1 MFGSHID
8 PKNKT
13 VKRLS
18 QAKGWSWLPGAVGII
33 LLISSCSLVKIESE
47 QQPLS
52 VNDLNTRL
60 LIQAFAEEALL
71 RTEIAADSIMEEAE
85 GRTDIQKNALQW
97 KIQTATALSKV
108 SFQTLP
114 RVALVDTW
122 SYMEEMRNLFV
133 PSTADTIF
141 GPWGSVAMAAVEEN
155 ARRVEGIAATVL
167 NKKEFPQYKEFV
179 ERYAREH
186 PLGLENEFR
195 HTPIRESYLSFKELP
210 DSTAVKTVGTLSE
223 VVADATNRFDFGAD
237 VAGRKLAWQTSY
249 FLKDQGLDSVPLE
262 VRLASVEY
270 ELERLAD
277 VASNSPEI
285 LSEAIE
291 NFRNS
296 VYPIFS
302 ELNAGIER
310 TMIGLARERA
320 ALDLI
325 IMRERVA
332 LDTLILRER
341 LALGQEAREIADIGV
356 KNAFAEI
363 HRMWKSTLFYLI
375 LVLIIILAVPF
386 YLGYLTGRR
395 TEKLNKN

>member
-1 MFGSHID
+1 MFRPQID
-8 PKNKT
+8 SKKIP
-13 VKRLS
+13 VKKLR
-18 QAKGWSWLPGAVGII
+18 QAKRWSK
-33 LLISSCSLVKIESE
+33 LLAAMGVLLIISSCSLVKIESE

-85 GRTDIQKNALQW
+85 GRNEIQKNALQW

-122 SYMEEMRNLFV
+122 SYMEEMRNLFI
-133 PSTADTIF
+133 PSAADTIF
-141 GPWGSVAMAAVEEN
+141 GPWGPVAMAAVEEN

-223 VVADATNRFDFGAD
+223 VVADATNRFDFGTD
-237 VAGRKLAWQTSY
+237 VAGKKLAWQTNY

-296 VYPIFS
+296 VYPIFT

-310 TMIGLARERA
+310 TMIGLSRERA

-341 LALGQEAREIADIGV
+341 LALGQEAREIANIGI
-356 KNAFAEI
+356 KNAFAEV
-363 HRMWKSTLFYLI
+363 HRMWKSALFYFI
-375 LVLIIILAVPF
+375 LALIIVLVVPF
-386 YLGYLTGRR
+386 YLGYVTGKKA
-395 TEKLNKN
+395 EKSRKK